1 MHALR
6 FEITPRP
13 GQNGLSELIVG
24 IGDPSK
30 CCLQPKNGQKWF
42 DVKAGDVLVSPEGEE
57 RTVLKVR
64 LFDNGMSAGVEIA
77 SGRGWPRTRQVPGA
91 HDSF

>member
-13 GQNGLSELIVG
+13 GEKGLSELIVG

-42 DVKAGDVLVSPEGEE
+42 DVKAGDVLVSPDGED

-64 LFDNGMSAGVEIA
+64 LFDNGGAGDEIT
-77 SGRGWPRTRQVPGA
+77 SGREWLRSAR
-91 HDSF
+91 SR

>member
-1 MHALR
+1 MTVLR
-6 FEITPRP
+6 FEITPRE
-13 GQNGLSELIVG
+13 GEKGISELIVG

-42 DVKAGDVLVSPEGEE
+42 DVKAGDVLVAADGEE

-64 LFDNGMSAGVEIA
+64 LFGEQAVGQEIV
-77 SGRGWPRTRQVPGA
+77 SGREWLQHR
-91 HDSF
+91 SK